1 MPPISTFNLK
11 QNYMPNIE
19 DLRHQA
25 RQLCAERGLT
35 IQPYGNSWWIVGD
48 GVSRVVGELAGLCQ
62 TDLEPM
68 AQIER

>member
-1 MPPISTFNLK
+1 M
-11 QNYMPNIE
+11 
-19 DLRHQA
+19 DG
-25 RQLCAERGLT
+25 GLL
-35 IQPYGNSWWIVGD
+35 GD

>member
-1 MPPISTFNLK
+1 MK

-35 IQPYGNSWWIVGD
+35 IQPYANGWWIVGD
-48 GVSRVVGELAGLCQ
+48 GVSRVVGELAGLC
-62 TDLEPM
+62 
-68 AQIER
+68 ASQIEAMPTIER